1 MEQAFEE
8 GYDPA
13 LEIAAHAERRSQAGH
28 PTVSHLRRK
37 EQDIV
42 DRIVGG
48 EETGHY
54 YMLLGSKVGNSAIF
68 PVWSSHNRTALG
80 FGKDYYDL

>member
-13 LEIAAHAERRSQAGH
+13 LEVAAHAKRRLQAGH

-37 EQDIV
+37 EQDII
-42 DRIVGG
+42 DRIIGG
-48 EETGHY
+48 LATGHY
-54 YMLLGSKVGNSAIF
+54 YMLLGSKVWGTFISQ
-68 PVWSSHNRTALG
+68 
-80 FGKDYYDL
+80 

>member
-13 LEIAAHAERRSQAGH
+13 LEVAAHAKRRMQAGH
-28 PTVSHLRRK
+28 PTPSHLRRK

-42 DRIVGG
+42 DRIIGG

-54 YMLLGSKVGNSAIF
+54 YMLLGSKVRDSTCHANKILMMSRVQGR
-68 PVWSSHNRTALG
+68 PQ
-80 FGKDYYDL
+80 